1 MTILHYYFFS
11 DNAKEEIKTI
21 IGEKIEYYGNPVNI
35 PEGTKS
41 IDVTLYEAVRP

>member
-11 DNAKEEIKTI
+11 DKAKEEIKAI
-21 IGEKIEYYGNPVNI
+21 IGEKIEYYGKTVNI

-41 IDVTLYEAVRP
+41 IDVTMYEAVK